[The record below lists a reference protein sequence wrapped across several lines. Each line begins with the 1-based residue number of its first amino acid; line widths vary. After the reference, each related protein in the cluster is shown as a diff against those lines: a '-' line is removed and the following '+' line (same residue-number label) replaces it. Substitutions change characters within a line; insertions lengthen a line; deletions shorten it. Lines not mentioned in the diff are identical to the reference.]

1 VITPSIWPTPTG
13 RDWKD
18 GSAKACANIPV
29 NGLLGACAHCK
40 YLNFCNSGSAMGGE
54 RTVAEAL
61 LNGEVAPIPDAHRGE
76 APRTSSTNS
85 GPYGRGKVV
94 AEVTSS
100 VRNVYPAMLLMFP
113 KA

>member
-40 YLNFCNSGSAMGGE
+40 YLVIYE
-54 RTVAEAL
+54 T
-61 LNGEVAPIPDAHRGE
+61 
-76 APRTSSTNS
+76 
-85 GPYGRGKVV
+85 
-94 AEVTSS
+94 
-100 VRNVYPAMLLMFP
+100 PAG
-113 KA
+113 ATA